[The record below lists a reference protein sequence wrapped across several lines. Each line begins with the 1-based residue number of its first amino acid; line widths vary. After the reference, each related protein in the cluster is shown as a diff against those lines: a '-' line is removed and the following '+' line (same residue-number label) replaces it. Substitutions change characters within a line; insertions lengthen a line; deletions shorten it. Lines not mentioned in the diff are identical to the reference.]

1 LKNRH
6 FPVTNNG
13 VAMMTAANLPNEPL
27 SAAQRTLSHTV
38 SFWFIA
44 ATLGQWA
51 FIAFILLFYGGHSL
65 KGEFTA
71 LNNKPHITGYVAG
84 DTLGN
89 TQWLMHVFIA
99 AVVTFAGVLQLLPQI
114 RKHWPALHRWN
125 GRVFMLSA
133 VIATLTGFYLTW
145 IRGSQLNLPS
155 ALSTSLNGVLIVLF
169 IILAW
174 RSARQRDFV
183 THRRHAL
190 RAYLLVNGVWFLRI
204 GIVPAGLVLAA
215 LGQKMDYNS
224 PAFLIVSYASW
235 MLPITLLQLYFIAQ
249 ASKRVVVVRSV
260 SALFAFLALFT
271 LGGAIAAAMFMWWPY
286 L

>member
-1 LKNRH
+1 
-6 FPVTNNG
+6 
-13 VAMMTAANLPNEPL
+13 
-27 SAAQRTLSHTV
+27 
-38 SFWFIA
+38 
-44 ATLGQWA
+44 
-51 FIAFILLFYGGHSL
+51 
-65 KGEFTA
+65 
-71 LNNKPHITGYVAG
+71 
-84 DTLGN
+84 
-89 TQWLMHVFIA
+89 
-99 AVVTFAGVLQLLPQI
+99 LLPQI
-114 RKHWPALHRWN
+114 RKHWPELHRWN